1 MELGEKRILGLRIL
15 IVHRELLRLREATI
29 EEIEVGEDELEVD
42 GLDIT
47 NRIYGT
53 IDMHDVVIIE
63 AANDVHDG
71 VGLTDVRQELVTE
84 TLTLGSAL
92 DETCDIDELDHRRHD
107 LLRIIQGAQLLK
119 TLIRYS
125 DDTDVRLDR
134 TERVVGRLRARL
146 RNCVKQCRLA
156 DIRQSDDT

>member
-1 MELGEKRILGLRIL
+1 MELGEERILCLRIL
-15 IVHRELLRLREATI
+15 IVHRKLLRLRETTI

-53 IDMHDVVIIE
+53 IHMHDVVIIE

-71 VGLTDVRQELVTE
+71 IGLTDVRQELVTE
-84 TLTLGSAL
+84 ALTLGGTL
-92 DETCDIDELDHRRHD
+92 DETRDIDELDHRRHD
-107 LLRIIQGAQLLK
+107 LLRIIQCAQLLE
-119 TLIRYS
+119 TLIRHS

-134 TERVVGRLRARL
+134 TERVVGRLCARL

-156 DIRQSDDT
+156 DIWQSDDT

>member
-1 MELGEKRILGLRIL
+1 
-15 IVHRELLRLREATI
+15 
-29 EEIEVGEDELEVD
+29 
-42 GLDIT
+42 
-47 NRIYGT
+47 
-53 IDMHDVVIIE
+53 MHDVRVIE
-63 AANDVHDG
+63 AANDMHDG
-71 VGLTDVRQELVTE
+71 IRLTDVRQELVTE
-84 TLTLGSAL
+84 ALTLGGTL
-92 DETCDIDELDHRRHD
+92 HETCDIDELDHRRHD